1 MSSMDLVR
9 NLISSLPLVDLVNAG
24 FGGVS
29 SVGRVTN
36 NPVWE
41 LVGRPDIWKMNQT
54 KLKELQGKAIKYA
67 FKHHYDNCDF
77 YRNYCKD
84 SGDIRPE
91 DIHSIEDIINKVP
104 QIPVEAFKKGVISSV
119 PKNRINTVVTTSGT
133 SGSVSYLVRDFGSL
147 IRLGMIIVN
156 YIANPAA
163 TKVLKEQKRFEGNLP
178 KIIKYALTNWYVA
191 PLLPEP
197 NEASTWFTSAFKSL
211 IPFMKM
217 FGIPYDFHL
226 KGFEFNPEKIL
237 EDIKKQSKKNN
248 MVFLVGFHYVYNE
261 LMKYMDE
268 VGETLELD
276 PDGSNVCPTIT
287 AGGWKKL
294 SGEAIDKK
302 AFKKK
307 LVDHFGVY
315 EPYVIDLY
323 GFGESN
329 TIAVDFCPEGNMH
342 LSPGVV
348 AVTRDPKTLEVQ
360 DYGEKGLISVWD
372 PTMLSFPSFVIS
384 DDIVKLSEPFE
395 CDGCGVT
402 SQAVEFVGRAEKAEL
417 RSCGLKTQQILND
430 EEKKALEIV
439 RAKTLPSGIGF

>member
-1 MSSMDLVR
+1 MD
-9 NLISSLPLVDLVNAG
+9 
-24 FGGVS
+24 
-29 SVGRVTN
+29 
-36 NPVWE
+36 
-41 LVGRPDIWKMNQT
+41 QT

-77 YRNYCKD
+77 YRNYCKN
-84 SGDIRPE
+84 SGDVRPG

-104 QIPVEAFKKGVISSV
+104 QIPVETFKKGLISSV
-119 PKNRINTVVTTSGT
+119 PQNRIHTVVTTSGT

-147 IRLGMIIVN
+147 IRLGVIIVN
-156 YIANPAA
+156 YIINIGAPEA
-163 TKVLKEQKRFEGNLP
+163 LEEQKRFDGKYS
-178 KIIKYALTNWYVA
+178 KIIKYALTNWYLA
-191 PLLPEP
+191 PLLPDP

-226 KGFEFNPEKIL
+226 KGFEFNPEKIIRT
-237 EDIKKQSKKNN
+237 IKEKNEEN
-248 MVFLVGFHYVYNE
+248 KMVFLVGFHYVYNE

-268 VGETLELD
+268 IGETLELD
-276 PDGSNVCPTIT
+276 PDGSNLCFTIL

-302 AFKKK
+302 AFEKK
-307 LVDHFGVY
+307 LSDHFGLY
-315 EPYVIDLY
+315 EPHIIDIY

-329 TIAVDFCPEGNMH
+329 TLTVDFCPEGNMH
-342 LSPGVV
+342 LSPGVL

-360 DYGEKGLISVWD
+360 DYGEKGLMSVWD
-372 PTMLSFPSFVIS
+372 PTMLSFPAFVIS

-395 CDGCGVT
+395 CDGCGAI
-402 SQAVEFVGRAEKAEL
+402 SQTVEYVGRAEKAEL

-430 EEKKALEIV
+430 EDKKAIEIV
-439 RAKTLPSGIGF
+439 RAKTLRSGIGF